1 MIELKR
7 VNRCYGVDDSL
18 IYALR
23 DIDLTITAGKSVA
36 VLGRSGSGKSTLL
49 NVMGCLDRVSSG
61 SYHLRGEDVASLD
74 DDALS
79 ALRLQSFGFI
89 FQSFHLI
96 AQLNVL
102 ENIELP
108 LYYLGVE
115 AKEARERAKRIAA
128 AMGLTD
134 RSSHRPSQLSGG
146 QQQRVAIARALAND
160 PPILLADEPTGNL
173 DATTGQ
179 QILSIL
185 HGLCAEGKTVI
196 TVTHDQNIAATMDQ
210 RLYMLDGSIVNVE
223 EGAVERDE

>member
-1 MIELKR
+1 MIELKGA
-7 VNRCYGVDDSL
+7 NRCYGVDESL

-23 DIDLTITAGKSVA
+23 DITITINAGKRVA
-36 VLGRSGSGKSTLL
+36 ILGRSGSGKSTLL
-49 NVMGCLDRVSSG
+49 NILGCLDRVTSG
-61 SYHLRGEDVASLD
+61 AYLLGGENVANLE

-79 ALRLQSFGFI
+79 ALRLKNFGFI

-96 AQLNVL
+96 SQLNVL

-115 AKEARERAKRIAA
+115 AREARERAKQLAA
-128 AMGLTD
+128 VMELDD
-134 RSSHRPSQLSGG
+134 RCLHRPSQLSGG

-179 QILSIL
+179 QILAIL
-185 HGLCAEGKTVI
+185 HNLSAEGKTVI
-196 TVTHDQNIAATMDQ
+196 TVTHDQSIAATMDQ
-210 RLYMLDGSIVNVE
+210 RLYMLDGAIIKVE
-223 EGAVERDE
+223 EGQARDE